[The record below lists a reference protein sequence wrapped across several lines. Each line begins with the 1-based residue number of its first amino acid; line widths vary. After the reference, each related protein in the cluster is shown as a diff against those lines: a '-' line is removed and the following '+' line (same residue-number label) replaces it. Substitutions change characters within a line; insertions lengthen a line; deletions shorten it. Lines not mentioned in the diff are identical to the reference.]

1 MWPKKRTS
9 GKIPMLEENL
19 FVQEKNEGRI
29 FSCFPMALM
38 VIFSHSFLR
47 PCLWV
52 DDGLTKK
59 LTSNR
64 ATIRNVFRF
73 STEQLC
79 NRYREGRF
87 CSTRQLHNNPLGC
100 ISSAQQFSSV
110 RVKTFFTRSK
120 KMKFNSTAIRLPP
133 CISLKLSA
141 YWRWLIMYLL
151 NLFKL
156 FLLL

>member
-1 MWPKKRTS
+1 MSHILYSYDVTQKANFKERFPCSKTFCLCKK
-9 GKIPMLEENL
+9 KISENL
-19 FVQEKNEGRI
+19 L
-29 FSCFPMALM
+29 SCFPMAPM
-38 VIFSHSFLR
+38 VIFTHSFMR

-120 KMKFNSTAIRLPP
+120 KKWNSIRLQFDY
-133 CISLKLSA
+133 LHVF
-141 YWRWLIMYLL
+141 RWS
-151 NLFKL
+151 FQHSGG
-156 FLLL
+156 